1 MAYFFSIE
9 KKLLRFPGKRMI
21 ISRSLILAVIMGFM
35 GLESPAFGQT
45 PMTAIEWAAFST
57 ERLTAA
63 LSLSEE
69 QVEKVKAL
77 NLKVFNRTEQVRAA
91 QAESKTKMARMVRRI
106 LQDRGNELKK
116 ALKPDQWRRLQVTR
130 LEQSIGFR
138 TEMISLVLNLN
149 AAQTA
154 RVGEINENAF
164 RKVQE
169 AQREFL
175 GNKLKMIEAVRT
187 LQEEREK
194 ELAEVLAPDQWKIYQ
209 EIQREIPD
217 IFHRKIKE
225 PRKGEESARPSA
237 NPSGRPLTASME
249 RS

>member
-1 MAYFFSIE
+1 
-9 KKLLRFPGKRMI
+9 MI
-21 ISRSLILAVIMGFM
+21 IRLSIFLALALGFINSPPSAS
-35 GLESPAFGQT
+35 GLT
-45 PMTAIEWAAFST
+45 PMTAGEWGEFST
-57 ERLTAA
+57 ERLTTA

-77 NLKVFNRTEQVRAA
+77 NLKVFNRTEQVRAT

-130 LEQSIGFR
+130 LEQSIRFR
-138 TEMISLVLNLN
+138 TEMISLVLCLSESQ
-149 AAQTA
+149 AAG
-154 RVGEINENAF
+154 VDEINENAF

-169 AQREFL
+169 AQKELL

-187 LQEEREK
+187 ILEEREK
-194 ELAEVLAPDQWKIYQ
+194 ELVKVLAPDQWKIYR

-217 IFHRKIKE
+217 IFHPKIKE
-225 PRKGEESARPSA
+225 PRKGDEPAGPSA
-237 NPSGRPLTASME
+237 TPAGRPLTVSME